1 MQPAVNIFAI
11 FFLLGAAQ
19 GVFLAV
25 ALLTIKGGNRLANRI
40 FAILLMVWALP
51 LLTAAAYRSNY
62 ILSFP
67 HLMKNE
73 VPLIFVYGPLFFL
86 YVKALTL
93 KRFAFKKG
101 HLLHFI
107 PFVIDV
113 GYLLPFYLQSS
124 AEKINFWTNLPP
136 GHGPMRSDPEEAL
149 GVCHV
154 LVYSFLTIRLLV
166 NHGRAI
172 KESFSS
178 IEKINLAWIRNLLI
192 GFSAVWA
199 FHLVF
204 VMSGF
209 RVSWFFPIMG
219 LVIVSM
225 IFYMGF
231 KALTQPEIFATD
243 EERQTV
249 PKYAK
254 TALAPEK
261 ADTYLEKLLSVI
273 EAEKLFTDSDL
284 SLQKLAKKLAIPIH
298 HLSQII
304 NERLQKN
311 FFEFVNGY
319 RVEEAKKLLAD
330 PAKKHLNI
338 AEIGFS
344 VGFNSLSTFNA
355 AFKNHAQMTPSLFRK
370 QASIMS

>member
-1 MQPAVNIFAI
+1 VQPSVNIFAI
-11 FFLLGAAQ
+11 FFLLGAAH
-19 GVFLAV
+19 GIFLAI

-73 VPLIFVYGPLFFL
+73 VPLIFVYGPLFLL
-86 YVKALTL
+86 YVQSLTS
-93 KRFAFKKG
+93 KRFAFKKR

-136 GHGPMRSDPEEAL
+136 GHGPMRSDLEEAL

-154 LVYSFLTIRLLV
+154 LVYSILTIRLLV
-166 NHGRAI
+166 NHGRSI
-172 KESFSS
+172 KDSF
-178 IEKINLAWIRNLLI
+178 A
-192 GFSAVWA
+192 
-199 FHLVF
+199 
-204 VMSGF
+204 
-209 RVSWFFPIMG
+209 
-219 LVIVSM
+219 
-225 IFYMGF
+225 
-231 KALTQPEIFATD
+231 
-243 EERQTV
+243 
-249 PKYAK
+249 
-254 TALAPEK
+254 
-261 ADTYLEKLLSVI
+261 
-273 EAEKLFTDSDL
+273 DSDL
-284 SLQKLAKKLAIPIH
+284 SLQKLAKKLAIPSH

-311 FFEFVNGY
+311 FFEFVNSY
-319 RVEEAKKLLAD
+319 RVAEAKKLLAD

-338 AEIGFS
+338 AEIGFN

-355 AFKNHAQMTPSLFRK
+355 AFKNLTQMTPSLFRK
-370 QASIMS
+370 QASITN